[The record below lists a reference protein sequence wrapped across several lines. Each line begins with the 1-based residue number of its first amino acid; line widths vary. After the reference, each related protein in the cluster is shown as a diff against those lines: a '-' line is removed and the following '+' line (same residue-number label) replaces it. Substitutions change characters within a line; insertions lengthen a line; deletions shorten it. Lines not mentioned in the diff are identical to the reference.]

1 MNTEAFTGVDYLRQF
16 CTPKQRDT
24 SPKAIAPLATATR
37 DDVPFTQTLNYPPQP
52 QHEHFTLACFT
63 WGEVNRPAIVMA
75 HGWELQAG
83 RMSPYVAP
91 LLQAG
96 FRVVAFDAPA
106 HGQSGGHELNL
117 PDYAK
122 AYAHICAHVGNVVGL
137 IGHSFGGLAALW
149 LSATMPMP
157 TLRRV
162 VSVASAAGAD
172 LLSQNYIRLGGLNK
186 TQGQAYLDA
195 FATRFGALPA
205 DFTINQFGPRIQVPV
220 LIVHDHRDEM
230 VGFDESDRMLAHI
243 PKAQRLETNGLGH
256 RSILRVPEVVAA
268 VVDFLRVTL

>member
-1 MNTEAFTGVDYLRQF
+1 MNTEIFTGVDYLRQF
-16 CTPKQRDT
+16 CTPKKRDT
-24 SPKAIAPLATATR
+24 SPKAIAPLAMATR
-37 DDVPFTQTLNYPPQP
+37 NDVAFTQILNYPPSPQP
-52 QHEHFTLACFT
+52 QHFMLACFT
-63 WGEVNRPAIVMA
+63 WGEANRPAIVMA

-83 RMSPYVAP
+83 RMSPYVVP

-157 TLRRV
+157 MLRRV

-172 LLSQNYIRLGGLNK
+172 LLSQNYIRLGGLNE

-268 VVDFLRVTL
+268 VVDFLRAAL